1 MYMGR
6 KSLRKAM
13 LRALSVLK
21 KRQNM
26 YIQFELQMIHMLI
39 YKKGFP
45 LLSLIFGFN
54 SFLMVN
60 ILLIF
65 CLGEKN

>member
-1 MYMGR
+1 MGR

-45 LLSLIFGFN
+45 LLSLIFGLN
-54 SFLMVN
+54 SFLSLT

-65 CLGEKN
+65 CLGEKS